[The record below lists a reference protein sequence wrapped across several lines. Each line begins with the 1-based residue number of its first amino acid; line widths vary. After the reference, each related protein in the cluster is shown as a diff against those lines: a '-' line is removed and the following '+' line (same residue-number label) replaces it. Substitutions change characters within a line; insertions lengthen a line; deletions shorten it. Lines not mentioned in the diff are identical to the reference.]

1 MAGAAP
7 SIARTFRL
15 EPGVSEML
23 DIVAK
28 LRFGNNKTEAI
39 EAAITLAGLVY
50 GTTSGRG
57 GIDPA
62 DALERYSAARRA
74 KVEAD

>member
-1 MAGAAP
+1 MAGAAL

-15 EPGVSEML
+15 EPDVSKAL
-23 DIVAK
+23 DDIAEI
-28 LRFGNNKTEAI
+28 RFGNNKTEAI
-39 EAAITLAGLVY
+39 QAAIQIAAIVY

-74 KVEAD
+74 KPSDD

>member
-15 EPGVSEML
+15 EPDVSKAL
-23 DIVAK
+23 DAVAE
-28 LRFGNNKTEAI
+28 LRFGGNKTEAI
-39 EAAITLAGLVY
+39 QAAIQIAAIVY